1 MKLIKRS
8 KITTACLVAI
18 MILSAYTTAN
28 AEPPVSATQLDTVG
42 ENLSVLEP
50 LWARTIVTV
59 PGTNKS
65 AWTHTLVPEAT
76 ETMTASFCC
85 MWKSKDRNFDARV
98 VNSPTQGVPEARSAW
113 ARNLDVDDLIHV
125 RENDPIA
132 VGYYYQAE
140 ISSDLFTYGDVDV
153 DLAFSPD
160 YMSDTSEIPSTP
172 VDLT

>member
-1 MKLIKRS
+1 
-8 KITTACLVAI
+8 
-18 MILSAYTTAN
+18 
-28 AEPPVSATQLDTVG
+28 
-42 ENLSVLEP
+42 
-50 LWARTIVTV
+50 
-59 PGTNKS
+59 
-65 AWTHTLVPEAT
+65 
-76 ETMTASFCC
+76 MTASFCC

>member
-65 AWTHTLVPEAT
+65 AWTHTLVPKAT
-76 ETMTASFCC
+76 ET
-85 MWKSKDRNFDARV
+85 
-98 VNSPTQGVPEARSAW
+98 
-113 ARNLDVDDLIHV
+113 
-125 RENDPIA
+125 
-132 VGYYYQAE
+132 
-140 ISSDLFTYGDVDV
+140 
-153 DLAFSPD
+153 
-160 YMSDTSEIPSTP
+160 
-172 VDLT
+172 